1 MFITVGKNRGNPDSF
16 NGRDVFFDRVYFD
29 KDGVPYTVGPTYSPQ
44 PLPCAVS
51 GYENIALKADIITE
65 NIDNGEALIDNYVVE
80 HYQLKG
86 EDAKESTLKAGKSYI
101 KLTFDKEYSIG
112 GLLVYNSA
120 FYSKMTSSID
130 FINFK
135 NGNAMFNCYYPEE
148 VVNAEM
154 EFIYPSSAF
163 AYDFPE
169 DIKAS
174 EMIIC
179 ISSTEEVRLN
189 EIYVMGM

>member
-1 MFITVGKNRGNPDSF
+1 MKV
-16 NGRDVFFDRVYFD
+16 
-29 KDGVPYTVGPTYSPQ
+29 
-44 PLPCAVS
+44 
-51 GYENIALKADIITE
+51 
-65 NIDNGEALIDNYVVE
+65 
-80 HYQLKG
+80 
-86 EDAKESTLKAGKSYI
+86 KAGKSYI

-112 GLLVYNSA
+112 GFLVYNSA
-120 FYSKMTSSID
+120 FYADMTESID

-135 NGNAMFNCYYPEE
+135 NGNALFNCYYPEE
-148 VVNAEM
+148 VINNEL

-179 ISSTEEVRLN
+179 ISSNVEVRLN
-189 EIYVMGM
+189 EIYVMGR